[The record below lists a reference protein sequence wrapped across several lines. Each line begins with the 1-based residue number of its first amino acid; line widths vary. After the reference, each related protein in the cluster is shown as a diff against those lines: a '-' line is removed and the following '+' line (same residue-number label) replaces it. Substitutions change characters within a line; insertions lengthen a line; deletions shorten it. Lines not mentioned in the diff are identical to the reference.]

1 MKYPTLLILLFTVFF
16 AVAQEENQGS
26 IVQPELDTGSIE
38 NQFDYIITK
47 SSSFKEFQLIRRE
60 SILKVKKHALDSL
73 KIVRKELNASNSSKS
88 NQEAT
93 VEDLKN
99 KVTSLQNKLDGV
111 VQVKDE
117 LTFLGGSCT
126 KSTYNSMVWSIIVVL
141 TIALIFFVLQF
152 KNNYATT
159 KKTKDELNK
168 LEDELDQTKKK
179 ALKKEQELMRKLQ
192 DELNKNQPG

>member
-1 MKYPTLLILLFTVFF
+1 MKYPTLLILLFIAFF
-16 AVAQEENQGS
+16 TVAQEENQGG

-73 KIVRKELNASNSSKS
+73 KIVRKELNASNSYKS

-117 LTFLGGSCT
+117 FTFLGGSCT

-192 DELNKNQPG
+192 DELNKNHSG